1 MLWLTALNF
10 SVHFRL
16 LNNDGGGI
24 FIRAHFHSLC
34 VNNYAAV
41 VSSSASN
48 CFVQST
54 FGDSVEK
61 AMLKRY
67 HTISSYQI
75 LRNSIKQLMSP

>member
-1 MLWLTALNF
+1 MMGEAYLLGPISTVCALT
-10 SVHFRL
+10 
-16 LNNDGGGI
+16 I
-24 FIRAHFHSLC
+24 IY
-34 VNNYAAV
+34 YAAV

-48 CFVQST
+48 CFVQRT